1 MSDLEQLD
9 QDELLVAL
17 GEAVTTTTDVESASF
32 RDLIDAAGRELKRRF
47 DDDPESLPGTFV
59 IKLFLDGQKA
69 IASKD
74 VPDDVPEVSILDRID
89 ALPTEH
95 AVALIRGELARL
107 DSLKETF
114 VAALAR
120 LMEEQ

>member
-1 MSDLEQLD
+1 MSDLETLE
-9 QDELLVAL
+9 QDELLAAL

-107 DSLKETF
+107 NSLLT
-114 VAALAR
+114 VYADALLR
-120 LMEEQ
+120 LEGNN